1 MIERKI
7 LIGFITSTE
16 FLAEVESE
24 WNPMYMEN
32 RVGRVVSDWCWEYFK
47 KYGKAP
53 MQEIETIYLTK
64 LKKGIDKELAN
75 EIADDFLPTL
85 SEEYTKE
92 RNSTHLIEKA
102 RDFFIERQI
111 QIHNDEVAVL
121 LDKGKIDEA
130 KNKVQD
136 FKLVEKLPVRGL
148 DLSSPDALNRVRDA
162 FDEVFQNVVKFPGAL
177 GDFLN
182 DDLVRGGLLGIQAS
196 EKKGK
201 TFFLLELMM
210 QAYSQKRKVAFFQAG
225 DMTELQ
231 QIMRIAIYLT
241 STSNKEK
248 YCGVQYMPVQDCI
261 KNQKDTCNR
270 KIRECDFGLFGEEI
284 DTREDITK
292 DELIEA
298 YENNPDYKA
307 CHNCKDWLK
316 NKWGTPWLKKIE
328 AKKPLTGKKAIE
340 AWKKFFIGNE
350 HIKLVSFPMGTL
362 TTKIIDDTLLCW
374 KADGFEPDLVEID
387 YGDIVESDIK
397 GEFRHK
403 EFDKWMKFR
412 GMADKTNSLFVVPTQ
427 TKSSAYK
434 KKTIDQEDYNEDKRK
449 YGLVTLM
456 IGLNQDPDGRE
467 KKLGI
472 MRINKILVREGD
484 FIQGECVHV
493 LQHLAIGKPFLGSYY

>member
-7 LIGFITSTE
+7 LIGCITSTE
-16 FLAEVESE
+16 FLTEVESE

-75 EIADDFLPTL
+75 EIADEFLPTL
-85 SEEYTKE
+85 SEEYEKE

-102 RDFFIERQI
+102 RDFFIERQL
-111 QIHNDEVAVL
+111 QIHVESLEVL

-130 KNKVQD
+130 KKLHQD
-136 FKLVEKLPVRGL
+136 FTLIEKIPVKGL
-148 DLSSPDALNRVRDA
+148 DLSSPEALIKVREA
-162 FDEVFQNVVKFPGAL
+162 FNENFQNVVKFPGAL
-177 GDFLN
+177 GDFIN
-182 DDLVRGGLLGIQAS
+182 DDLVRGGLLGIQAP
-196 EKKGK
+196 EKRGK
-201 TFFLLELMM
+201 TFLLLEFMM
-210 QAYSQKRKVAFFQAG
+210 QAYIQKRKVAFFQAG

-248 YCGVQYMPVQDCI
+248 YCGVQYIPVQDCI
-261 KNQKDTCNR
+261 KNQKDVCNR

-298 YENNPDYKA
+298 YESNPDYKA

-328 AKKPLTGKKAIE
+328 AKKPLTEKKALV
-340 AWKKFFIGNE
+340 AWQKFFSGNE
-350 HIKLVSFPMGTL
+350 SIKLISFPTGTL
-362 TTKIIDDTLLCW
+362 STKIIDDTLAGW
-374 KADGFEPDLVEID
+374 KKEGFEPDLNLVD

-397 GEFRHK
+397 GEFRHM
-403 EFDKWMKFR
+403 ENDKWKKFR
-412 GMADKTNSLFVVPTQ
+412 GMSQKTNSLFIVPTQ

-434 KKTIDQEDYNEDKRK
+434 KKTIDLDDYNEDKRK
-449 YGLVTLM
+449 YAHVTAM
-456 IGLNQDPDGRE
+456 YGLNQDPDGRE

-472 MRINKILVREGD
+472 LRINKILVREGD

-493 LQHLAIGKPFLGSYY
+493 LQHLSMGKPFLGSYY